1 MKLTG
6 GPTQDEIMAISMQ
19 KLGLLK
25 DDIFADIGCGTGK
38 ISVEASKM
46 CKKVIAI
53 DKREEAIR
61 YAGREIE
68 ESSAEN
74 ICLIKGEAGETL
86 LEIDY
91 LDCAFLGGSVNI
103 EAVLD
108 RLNEIVQRR
117 IVVNAVMLETVS
129 KTVNKMKELDIFEEA
144 VYVQVTKS
152 CDIAGG
158 IMFKPINPVYIIS
171 GSVNK

>member
-25 DDIFADIGCGTGK
+25 DDIFVDIGCGTGK
-38 ISVEASKM
+38 ISVEASKY
-46 CKKVIAI
+46 CKAVIAI
-53 DKREEAIR
+53 DKREEAIEF
-61 YAGREIE
+61 ADREIE
-68 ESSAEN
+68 KSTAEN
-74 ICLIKGEAGETL
+74 ISLIKEEASKAL

-91 LDCAFLGGSVNI
+91 LDCAFIGGSVNI

-108 RLNEIVQRR
+108 RLYDIVQRR
-117 IVVNAVMLETVS
+117 IVINAVMLETAS
-129 KTVNKMKELDIFEEA
+129 KTVSKMRELGIFEEV
-144 VYVQVTKS
+144 VYVQVARS
-152 CDIAGG
+152 YDIAGG
-158 IMFKPINPVYIIS
+158 TMFKPINPVYIIS

>member
-1 MKLTG
+1 MKLSG
-6 GPTQDEIMAISMQ
+6 GPTQNEVMAISIQ

-25 DDIFADIGCGTGK
+25 DDIFADIGCGTGR
-38 ISVEASKM
+38 ISIEASKY

-53 DKREEAIR
+53 DKRKEAIE
-61 YAGREIE
+61 YAKREIKN
-68 ESSAEN
+68 SSAEN
-74 ICLIKGEAGETL
+74 IYLMQGEATEIL
-86 LEIDY
+86 LETEY

-103 EAVLD
+103 ETVLE

-129 KTVNKMKELDIFEEA
+129 KTINKMRELDIFEET
-144 VYVQVTKS
+144 VHVQVS
-152 CDIAGG
+152 RSHDIAGG
-158 IMFKPINPVYIIS
+158 TMFKPVNPVYIIS